1 MPAASPA
8 LAIRNA
14 EWVRLHVLEGLSYD
28 QIAAKTGEHRQT
40 IASALSLPA
49 SRKLKAKYLAQIEDD
64 ILAGAMH
71 NLKEG
76 IADKCALRRKI
87 GKKLSLHEEAAELPE
102 NYTWDARVLLETDK
116 RLDDQLHRIKTLKL
130 AQEANERAQALH
142 EIDLATKRYELEAIE
157 LERSRS
163 AEGAY
168 QAKTFPNVIVE
179 RLENPN
185 RAVSESEIAEEEDE
199 VVTPAIPWQM
209 LQNQGDGEKPAS
221 QEGATEALEG

>member
-1 MPAASPA
+1 MPAATPA

-28 QIAAKTGEHRQT
+28 QISARTGAHRDAV
-40 IASALSLPA
+40 ASALQLPA

-64 ILAGAMH
+64 ILSGAMH

-87 GKKLSLHEEAAELPE
+87 GKKLALHDEEDALPE

-116 RLDDQLHRIKTLKL
+116 RLDDQLHRIKSLKL
-130 AQEANERAQALH
+130 AQEASERAQALH
-142 EIDLATKRYELEAIE
+142 EIELATKRYELEAIE
-157 LERSRS
+157 IERARS

-185 RAVSESEIAEEEDE
+185 RAASESDVVDEEDE

-209 LQNQGDGEKPAS
+209 LQNEDNGEKPAS